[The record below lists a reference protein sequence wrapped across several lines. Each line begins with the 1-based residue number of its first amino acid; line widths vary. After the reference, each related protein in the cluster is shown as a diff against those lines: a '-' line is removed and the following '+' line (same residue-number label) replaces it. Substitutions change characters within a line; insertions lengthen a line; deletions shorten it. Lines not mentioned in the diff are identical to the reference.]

1 MRTASPEAI
10 ASLTPTTPALTAGA
24 EAPKRA
30 INLAPRTSA
39 STIDT
44 SPAALRQR
52 VREHVGS
59 EQFARFF
66 DDDITLSVEQRVLTV
81 SGPSGSMLGVVERR
95 FGNVLLAVLD
105 CVKLVTRVAPKSS
118 KPAAASDAQA
128 NHGLNQGHNHGHNH
142 GQNGSASGM
151 TSPGTMGSPH
161 ALSSGAR
168 AIATRVPGQAATG
181 LSGSGLSRPVAQPHG
196 LSDFLVGESNR
207 VAYLTVLRVAEDPA
221 QRGAVFVHGPCG
233 VGKTHLLRGVQQ
245 RYMQVYPHGK
255 TKYFTGET
263 FTNEFITA
271 VRAGKLDA
279 FRKQVRGLDLLCL
292 DDVHFLSNKEGTQNE
307 LLHTFDTLGL
317 SNAKVLMASDEHPQQ
332 IEAFSQRLLSRCMGG
347 PVVGISP
354 PDPVLRRQLI
364 QRLASK
370 RGLLLDEHA
379 IQMLAERSARA
390 VGSLGGFGGSVREI
404 EGLLNQIEAVYRLL
418 PGEGHATHSTIGCT
432 VVARAL
438 GLEGRGNGSTI
449 SGVAGGLNRPLSA
462 AAIVDQVCLALAVE
476 KRDFEGT
483 GRHKR
488 VVLAR
493 ELVSYLAREL
503 TTQSYPEIARAM
515 GRDNHSTIIA
525 AQRRLKHLLETQG
538 DDPSVLPLEALP
550 MAMRAHLGGSLR
562 EVVSTLM
569 GRMREK

>member
-1 MRTASPEAI
+1 VD
-10 ASLTPTTPALTAGA
+10 
-24 EAPKRA
+24 APKRA
-30 INLAPRTSA
+30 INLAPRSGA

-66 DDDITLSVEQRVLTV
+66 DDDIALAVEQRVLTI
-81 SGPSGSMLGVVERR
+81 SGPSGSMLGVIERR

-105 CVKLVTRVAPKSS
+105 CVKLVTRVAPKVA
-118 KPAAASDAQA
+118 KPLQPLAPMGAHGAGAQHASTG
-128 NHGLNQGHNHGHNH
+128 HGMAGH
-142 GQNGSASGM
+142 GM
-151 TSPGTMGSPH
+151 AGNGTMGSPH

-168 AIATRVPGQAATG
+168 AIATRVPGLGNGMANGMTNGQAG
-181 LSGSGLSRPVAQPHG
+181 LGQPASGPGAPRSAQQHSLSE
-196 LSDFLVGESNR
+196 FLVGESNR
-207 VAYLTVLRVAEDPA
+207 VAYLTALRVAEDPA
-221 QRGAVFVHGPCG
+221 QRGPVFVHGPCG

-245 RYMQVYPHGK
+245 RYMQVYPNGK
-255 TKYFTGET
+255 TKYYTGET

-271 VRAGKLDA
+271 VRGGKLDS
-279 FRKQVRGLDLLCL
+279 FRKQVRSLDLLCL

-317 SNAKVLMASDEHPQQ
+317 SHAKVLMASDEHPQQ
-332 IEAFSQRLLSRCMGG
+332 IESFSQRLLSRCMGG
-347 PVVGISP
+347 PVVGIQA

-379 IQMLAERSARA
+379 VQMLAERSARA

-418 PGEGHATHSTIGCT
+418 PSEGQPSHGAIGCT

-438 GLEGRGNGSTI
+438 GLEGRG
-449 SGVAGGLNRPLSA
+449 SGASLASSAGGLNRPLSA

-525 AQRRLKHLLETQG
+525 AQRRLKGLLETQG
-538 DDPSVLPLEALP
+538 DDPSVLPVEALP
-550 MAMRAHLGGSLR
+550 MAMRAHLGGTLR
-562 EVVSTLM
+562 EVVGTLT